1 MVWWTLKELSGSIED
16 GAYNLRE
23 TLRSRP
29 PRVQGSI
36 LRQEKTTVPQRPTV
50 PQTDTGGRAENAQA
64 YGSIVLKELGKLAP
78 QSR

>member
-1 MVWWTLKELSGSIED
+1 MVWWTLKELSGLIKD
-16 GAYNLRE
+16 GAYGSVRPSGDE
-23 TLRSRP
+23 P